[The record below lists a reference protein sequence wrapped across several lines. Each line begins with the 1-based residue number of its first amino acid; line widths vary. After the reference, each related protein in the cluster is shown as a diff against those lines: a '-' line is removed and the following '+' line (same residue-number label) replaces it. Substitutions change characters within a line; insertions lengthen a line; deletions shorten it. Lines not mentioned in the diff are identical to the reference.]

1 MSLDPRS
8 KLISTLFLMFPLLLT
23 PSWAGLGVYV
33 LILLL
38 GTWLTGQWRAVARG
52 IFPVTLLGFGIA
64 AFSAL
69 ASPGERIVLGGL
81 LPISVG
87 GLDVGAKSGI
97 RMVELVALGALLA
110 ATTPPARLAAA
121 LSWIISPM
129 RHLRVD
135 VPSLV
140 FVVTLV
146 FRFVP
151 ILKAELAATETAM
164 YLRGARYGRN
174 PIDQVRRLSVLPV
187 PLLRRLLVAADE
199 MAIALLSRGYRL
211 DSRAVGGDMQIR
223 RVDLLAMG
231 GSALLAICVIAILR

>member
-23 PSWAGLGVYV
+23 PSWAELGAYL

-38 GTWLTGQWRAVARG
+38 GMWSTGQMKAVGRV
-52 IFPVTLLGFGIA
+52 IFPVTLLGLSIA

-69 ASPGERIVLGGL
+69 ASPGERTTLGGVL
-81 LPISVG
+81 SISVE
-87 GLDVGAKSGI
+87 GLEVGTKSGI

-110 ATTPPARLAAA
+110 ATTPPAKLAAA
-121 LSWIISPM
+121 LGWIISPM
-129 RHLRVD
+129 RHIGVD
-135 VPSLV
+135 VPSLE
-140 FVVTLV
+140 FVVLLV

-151 ILKAELAATETAM
+151 ILKSELAATETAM

-174 PIDQVRRLSVLPV
+174 PIDQIRRLSVLPV

-211 DSRAVGGDMQIR
+211 DDRGRGGDMRIR
-223 RVDLLAMG
+223 PVDLLAMG
-231 GSALLAICVIAILR
+231 GSAVLAICLVAASR